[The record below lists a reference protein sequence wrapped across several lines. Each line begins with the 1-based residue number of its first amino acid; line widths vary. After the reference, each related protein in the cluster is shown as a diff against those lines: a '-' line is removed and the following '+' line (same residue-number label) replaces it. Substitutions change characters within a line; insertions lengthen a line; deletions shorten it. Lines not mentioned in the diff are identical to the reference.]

1 MSSNVPLPKP
11 RQRKVKTKSEATSSA
26 AQQAVR
32 SKQRLAA
39 IKREQ
44 AKLEEKLKSTTAVE
58 AVLEG
63 KTAVVDLGDLEKAT
77 PTVKEHVTDRE
88 VIFAPNPGPQTE
100 FLAASEREVLYGGAA
115 GGGKSYAMIVDPLR
129 YCHIPDHTAIL
140 FRRTNDQ
147 LREIINKSKGLY
159 PKAFPGAKWSEQ
171 KSTWTFPSG
180 ATIWYTYLDR
190 DDDVLRYQGQ
200 AFNWIG
206 FDELT
211 NWPTPY
217 PWDYMRSRLR
227 TTNPELPLCMRA
239 TTNPGGPGASWV
251 RKMFIEVGEW
261 GLPFDATDIETG
273 EVLTYPRFLQ
283 NGQENPRWGEPL
295 FQRRFI
301 PAKLSDNPYY
311 ANGEY
316 YTNLLSLPEAQRR
329 QLLEGDWDV
338 CEGAAFSEFNRNIHV
353 CEPFEIPHN
362 WTKFRAADWGYTKPA
377 CCLWFAVDYDDNV
390 YVYRELYINK
400 KNAEEFADM
409 VLDLEANDEQIR
421 YGVLDA
427 SAWQNKGD
435 VGPTIAETMIR
446 RGCMWR
452 PSDRRPNSRQNG
464 KLEVH
469 RRLKPF
475 VDEETG
481 LLTARVKIFSTC
493 RNLIRTLP
501 ILPMDKNN
509 VEDVDTK
516 ADDHAYD
523 AFRYGLSSRPMA
535 GTFNYDNRNPM
546 RQNTYVAADSS
557 FGY

>member
-1 MSSNVPLPKP
+1 MSENVPLPKP
-11 RQRKVKTKSEATSSA
+11 RQRKLPSKSDAKLSA
-26 AQQAVR
+26 AQKEVR
-32 SKQRLAA
+32 SKRRLAA
-39 IKREQ
+39 LARE
-44 AKLEEKLKSTTAVE
+44 KKKIEEQLKATTAVD
-58 AVLEG
+58 AVLSGE
-63 KTAVVDLGDLEKAT
+63 TAVVDLGLLEYTT
-77 PTVKEHVTDRE
+77 PTIKEHLADRE
-88 VIFAPNPGPQTE
+88 IIFEPNPGPQTE

-115 GGGKSYAMIVDPLR
+115 GGGKSYAMLVDSLR
-129 YCHIPDHTAIL
+129 YCHIADHAAIL

-159 PKAFPGAKWSEQ
+159 PRAFPGAKWSEQ

-180 ATIWYTYLDR
+180 ATIWFTYLDR

-261 GLPFDATDIETG
+261 GQPFDATDIETG
-273 EVLTYPRFLQ
+273 EVLTYPKYTQ
-283 NGQENPRWGEPL
+283 TGEPNPRYGEPL

-311 ANGEY
+311 ANGDY

-353 CEPFEIPHN
+353 CEPFEIPAN
-362 WTKFRAADWGYTKPA
+362 WTKFRAADWGFTQPA
-377 CCLWFAVDYDDNV
+377 CCLWFAVDFDNNL
-390 YVYRELYINK
+390 YVYRELYVNK
-400 KNAEEFADM
+400 LNAEEFADR
-409 VLDLEANDEQIR
+409 VLDMEEGEYIR

-427 SAWQNKGD
+427 STWNRRGD

-446 RGCMWR
+446 RGCSWR
-452 PSDRRPNSRQNG
+452 PSDRLPNSRKNG
-464 KLEVH
+464 KMEVH
-469 RRLKPF
+469 RRLKPYF
-475 VDEETG
+475 DEEYG
-481 LLTARVKIFSTC
+481 VMTARAKIFSNC
-493 RNLIRTLP
+493 KNLIRTLP
-501 ILPMDKNN
+501 ILPLDKHDS
-509 VEDVDTK
+509 EDVDTK

-523 AFRYGLSSRPMA
+523 AFRYGCSSRPMA
-535 GTFNYDNRNPM
+535 GNFNYDNRNPM
-546 RQNTYVAADSS
+546 RQNTYVASDGN